1 MNKLVLIRHGQSEW
15 NLENRFTGWQDVD
28 LSEKGREEAI
38 QAGKLLA
45 EAGFTFDL
53 AYTSVLKRAI
63 KTLHLVLEE
72 MNSLWIPEIKAW
84 QLNERHYGALQGLN
98 KSETVKQYSP
108 EQVLT
113 WRRSFNTLPP
123 LLTSD
128 DPRSAVKDLRY
139 SGVDPSL
146 LPLAESLETMMQRVV
161 PYYQQQI
168 SPALKEGKH
177 ILIAAHGN
185 TLRGLVKYL
194 DHISDEDIV
203 NYEVPTGIPLVYE
216 MDESFEPLRKY
227 FLHKDG
233 LIQDS
238 AVVLNDNQAHF

>member
-28 LSEKGREEAI
+28 LSEKGRAEAI

-45 EAGFTFDL
+45 SAGFIFDV

-72 MNSLWIPEIKAW
+72 MNLLWIPEIKAW

-98 KSETVKQYSP
+98 KAETVHEYSP
-108 EQVLT
+108 EQVLI
-113 WRRSFNTLPP
+113 WRRSFNVLPP
-123 LLTSD
+123 ALTAEDIRSPD
-128 DPRSAVKDLRY
+128 QDPRYA
-139 SGVDPSL
+139 GIDPSL
-146 LPLAESLETMMQRVV
+146 LPLTESLETMMERVI
-161 PYYQQQI
+161 PYYQNEI
-168 SPALKEGKH
+168 SPALKSGRH

-194 DHISDEDIV
+194 DKISDEDIV
-203 NYEVPTGIPLVYE
+203 NYEIPTGVPLVYE
-216 MDESFEPLRKY
+216 LDDSFVPLRKY
-227 FLHKDG
+227 YLP
-233 LIQDS
+233 
-238 AVVLNDNQAHF
+238 AH

>member
-28 LSEKGREEAI
+28 LSEQGREEAI

-45 EAGFTFDL
+45 EAGFTFDI

-72 MNSLWIPEIKAW
+72 MNSLWIPEVKAW

-98 KSETVKQYSP
+98 KAETVKQYSP

-123 LLTSD
+123 LLTQD
-128 DPRSAVKDLRY
+128 DPRSAAKDLRY
-139 SGVDPSL
+139 DGVDPSL

-194 DHISDEDIV
+194 DHISDEDIIT
-203 NYEVPTGIPLVYE
+203 YEVPTGIPLVYE
-216 MDESFEPLRKY
+216 MDDSFEPLRKY
-227 FLHKDG
+227 FLRKQG
-233 LIQDS
+233 LVQG
-238 AVVLNDNQAHF
+238 

>member
-28 LSEKGREEAI
+28 LSEQGRNEAI
-38 QAGKLLA
+38 AAGKLLA

-72 MNSLWIPEIKAW
+72 MNLLWVPEIKAW
-84 QLNERHYGALQGLN
+84 HLNERHYGALQGLN
-98 KSETVKQYSP
+98 KAETAEKYGAEKVMS
-108 EQVLT
+108 
-113 WRRSFNTLPP
+113 WRRGFSILPP
-123 LLTSD
+123 ALTADDSRAPQN
-128 DPRSAVKDLRY
+128 DPRYA
-139 SGVDPSL
+139 GVDPSL
-146 LPLAESLETMMQRVV
+146 LPLVESLETSMQRVI
-161 PYYQQQI
+161 PYYQHNI
-168 SPALKEGKH
+168 APSIKEGKH

-216 MDESFEPLRKY
+216 MDDSFEPIRKY
-227 FLHKDG
+227 YLHDK
-233 LIQDS
+233 IPTT
-238 AVVLNDNQAHF
+238 

>member
-28 LSEKGREEAI
+28 LSEQGRNEAI
-38 QAGKLLA
+38 AAGKLLA

-98 KSETVKQYSP
+98 KADTVKEYSV

-113 WRRSFNTLPP
+113 WRRSFDVPPPP
-123 LLTSD
+123 LTHD
-128 DPRSAVKDLRY
+128 DPRAAYHDVRY
-139 SGVDPSL
+139 SDVDSAL
-146 LPLAESLETMMQRVV
+146 LPLAESMETMLQRVV

-168 SPALKEGKH
+168 YPALKQGKH

-194 DHISDEDIV
+194 DHISDKDIV
-203 NYEVPTGIPLVYE
+203 SYEVPTGVPLVYE
-216 MDESFEPLRKY
+216 MDDSFEPLRKY
-227 FLHKDG
+227 FLRNETAT
-233 LIQDS
+233 L
-238 AVVLNDNQAHF
+238 

>member
-28 LSEKGREEAI
+28 LSAQGRAEAI

-45 EAGFTFDL
+45 GAGFTFDI

-63 KTLHLVLEE
+63 KTLHLVMEQ
-72 MNSLWIPEIKAW
+72 MDSLWISETKAW

-98 KSETVKQYSP
+98 KADTVTEYSA

-113 WRRSFNTLPP
+113 WRRSFTTTPP
-123 LLTSD
+123 LLSAD
-128 DPRSAVKDLRY
+128 DERAPHNDIRY
-139 SGVDPSL
+139 REIDPSL
-146 LPLAESLETMMQRVV
+146 LPLAESLETMMQRVI
-161 PYYQQQI
+161 PYYQHNI
-168 SPALKEGKH
+168 SPALKAGKH

-194 DHISDEDIV
+194 DHIADDDMQNFEI
-203 NYEVPTGIPLVYE
+203 PTGIPLVYE
-216 MDESFEPLRKY
+216 MDDSFEPIRKY
-227 FLHKDG
+227 YLG
-233 LIQDS
+233 IAEQS
-238 AVVLNDNQAHF
+238 ER

>member
-28 LSEKGREEAI
+28 LSEKGRAEAI

-45 EAGFTFDL
+45 EAGFVFDI

-72 MNSLWIPEIKAW
+72 MNLLWIPEIKAW

-98 KSETVKQYSP
+98 KAETVHEYSP
-108 EQVLT
+108 EQVLI
-113 WRRSFNTLPP
+113 WRRSFNILPP
-123 LLTSD
+123 SLEPDDIRSPYL
-128 DPRSAVKDLRY
+128 DPRYVNI
-139 SGVDPSL
+139 DPSL
-146 LPLAESLETMMQRVV
+146 LPLTESLETMMERVI
-161 PYYQQQI
+161 PYYQNEI
-168 SPALKEGKH
+168 SPALKSGRH

-194 DHISDEDIV
+194 DKLSDEDIV
-203 NYEVPTGIPLVYE
+203 NYEIPTGVPLVYE
-216 MDESFEPLRKY
+216 LDDSFVPLRKY
-227 FLHKDG
+227 YLP
-233 LIQDS
+233 
-238 AVVLNDNQAHF
+238 AP

>member
-28 LSEKGREEAI
+28 LTEQGRTEAI
-38 QAGKLLA
+38 NAGKMLA
-45 EAGFTFDL
+45 EAGFTFDT
-53 AYTSVLKRAI
+53 AYTSVLTRAI

-72 MNSLWIPEIKAW
+72 MNLLWIPETKAW

-98 KSETVKQYSP
+98 KADTATKYGE
-108 EQVLT
+108 ERVLT
-113 WRRSFNTLPP
+113 WRRSFNILPP
-123 LLTSD
+123 ALAVD
-128 DPRSAVKDLRY
+128 DQRAPHNDPRYA
-139 SGVDPSL
+139 GVDPSL
-146 LPLAESLETMMQRVV
+146 LPLTESLETAMQRVI
-161 PYYQQQI
+161 PFYQHNI

-194 DHISDEDIV
+194 DHIADEDIV

-216 MDESFEPLRKY
+216 MDDSFEPIRKY
-227 FLHKDG
+227 Y
-233 LIQDS
+233 
-238 AVVLNDNQAHF
+238 LNATIPTT

>member
-28 LSEKGREEAI
+28 LSEQGIAEAKR
-38 QAGKLLA
+38 AGKLLA
-45 EAGFTFDL
+45 EAGFSFDT

-72 MNSLWIPEIKAW
+72 MDSLWVPETKAW

-98 KSETVKQYSP
+98 KTDTVKQYS
-108 EQVLT
+108 EAQVLT
-113 WRRSFNTLPP
+113 WRRSFNVLPP
-123 LLTSD
+123 GLTAD
-128 DPRSAVKDLRY
+128 DVRAPHKDLRY
-139 SGVDPSL
+139 EAVDPSL
-146 LPLAESLETMMQRVV
+146 LPLSESLETMMQRVI
-161 PYYQQQI
+161 PYYQHNI
-168 SPALKEGKH
+168 SPALKQGKH

-203 NYEVPTGIPLVYE
+203 NYEIPTGTPLVYE
-216 MDESFEPLRKY
+216 MDDSFEPLRKY
-227 FLHKDG
+227 F
-233 LIQDS
+233 I
-238 AVVLNDNQAHF
+238 DNQNDEITPAFP

>member
-28 LSEKGREEAI
+28 LSEQGRNEAI

-45 EAGFTFDL
+45 EAGFSFDT

-72 MNSLWIPEIKAW
+72 MNSLWIPETKAW

-98 KSETVKQYSP
+98 KAETAEKYGAEKVM
-108 EQVLT
+108 T
-113 WRRSFNTLPP
+113 WRRGFGVLPP
-123 LLTSD
+123 ALTTD
-128 DPRSAVKDLRY
+128 DPRAPHNDPRY
-139 SGVDPSL
+139 AGVDPSL
-146 LPLAESLETMMQRVV
+146 LPLTESLETSMQRVI
-161 PYYQQQI
+161 PFYQHNI
-168 SPALKEGKH
+168 SPELKAGKH

-194 DHISDEDIV
+194 DHISDDDIV
-203 NYEVPTGIPLVYE
+203 NYEVPTGVPLVYE
-216 MDESFEPLRKY
+216 MDDSFEPIRKY
-227 FLHKDG
+227 YLQPTK
-233 LIQDS
+233 
-238 AVVLNDNQAHF
+238 VNT

>member
-28 LSEKGREEAI
+28 LSEQGRNEAI

-45 EAGFTFDL
+45 GAGFTFDT

-72 MNSLWIPEIKAW
+72 MNSLWIPETKAW

-98 KSETVKQYSP
+98 KADTVTQYGND
-108 EQVLT
+108 QVLK
-113 WRRSFNTLPP
+113 WRRSFSILPP
-123 LLTSD
+123 ALDTD
-128 DPRSAVKDLRY
+128 DSRAPHQDLRY
-139 SGVDPSL
+139 AGTDPSL
-146 LPLAESLETMMQRVV
+146 LPLAESLETMMQRVI
-161 PYYQQQI
+161 PYYQHNI
-168 SPALKEGKH
+168 SPELKAGKH

-194 DHISDEDIV
+194 DHISDEEIID
-203 NYEVPTGIPLVYE
+203 YEVPTGIPLVYE
-216 MDESFEPLRKY
+216 MDESFEPIRKY
-227 FLHKDG
+227 YLK
-233 LIQDS
+233 
-238 AVVLNDNQAHF
+238 NE